1 MTSYIGRR
9 VLYMVFTM
17 VAVSMVGFA
26 IIKLPPGDYLT
37 FHLQQL
43 QLSGTT
49 MSEAQLEGLRKLY
62 GLDQPDYIQYVKWV
76 TNFLQGNLGMS
87 HQWNKPV
94 TELIGERIGLTVLLA
109 VITLAATYAMAI
121 PIGIYSATHQYSVG
135 DYTATV
141 FGFIGLATPNFLLAL
156 ILMWFSYSVLD
167 FSITGLFSSEY
178 LDAPWSFAKV
188 FDMMKHLPVAIFVVA
203 TAGTAGLI
211 RVMRSSLLDELQKQY
226 VITARSKGVEEG
238 QLLFKYPVRIA
249 INPIVSTV
257 GGLLPEIVS
266 GTIITAIVLNLPTVG
281 PLLFTALTAEDMQL
295 ASSIVMVL
303 AFLTVIGTF
312 ISDMLL
318 LWIDPRIRFEQ
329 EQAA

>member
-1 MTSYIGRR
+1 MTAYIGRR
-9 VLYMVFTM
+9 LLYMVITM
-17 VAVSMVGFA
+17 VAVSVVGFA

-49 MSEAQLEGLRKLY
+49 MSEAQLEGMRKLY
-62 GLDQPDYIQYVKWV
+62 GLDQPEYMQYVKWV
-76 TNFLQGNLGMS
+76 TNLVRGNLGLS

-94 TELIGERIGLTVLLA
+94 TELIGERLGLTVTLSLL
-109 VITLAATYAMAI
+109 TLVATYVMAI
-121 PIGIYSATHQYSVG
+121 PIGIYSATHQYSAG
-135 DYTATV
+135 DYAATV
-141 FGFIGLATPNFLLAL
+141 FGFMGLATPNFLLAL
-156 ILMWFSYSVLD
+156 ILMWLSFSVFD

-178 LDAPWSFAKV
+178 LDAPWSIFK
-188 FDMMKHLPVAIFVVA
+188 FLDMMKHLPVAIIVVA

-226 VITARSKGVEEG
+226 VITARSKGVEEA

-249 INPIVSTV
+249 INPIVSSV
-257 GGLLPEIVS
+257 GGILPEIVS

-295 ASSIVMVL
+295 AASIVMVL
-303 AFLTVIGTF
+303 AVLTVIGTF

-318 LWIDPRIRFEQ
+318 VWIDPRIRYEQ
-329 EQAA
+329 EQTA